1 MISPDFSETT
11 CKRTGESG
19 LFLFNLLNPY
29 RTPNVET
36 RKRAHPTEAEEKVS
50 SIMDTNKK
58 DEQNEEAIIPGTT
71 YKTIEDVAKAL
82 TEKDQLIARHGN
94 ELGALR
100 AEKNTLLQTI
110 EKLSS
115 GGGKAPEP
123 KEPQGPTYEA
133 EIAGVDKAIDK
144 LDPMS
149 DNYQSELRNLIAK
162 RTELV
167 ASLQHEKTLSAASEI
182 FKKELNERDIKNTQQ
197 RFLEEN
203 PSFNTPEMQARI
215 REYIAKDKTGMS
227 DALSAFREIER
238 DDARAELQRLAEEK
252 AELEK
257 MLNLQKGKN
266 STGKVIVKGQS
277 PQDHKQQ
284 KVTGKDLDAGMMEA
298 LLKVS

>member
-1 MISPDFSETT
+1 
-11 CKRTGESG
+11 
-19 LFLFNLLNPY
+19 
-29 RTPNVET
+29 
-36 RKRAHPTEAEEKVS
+36 VS
-50 SIMDTNKK
+50 SIMEAEKK
-58 DEQNEEAIIPGTT
+58 VEQKEEAIIPGTT

-100 AEKNTLLQTI
+100 TEKNTLLQTI

-115 GGGKAPEP
+115 GGGKQKEVPET
-123 KEPQGPTYEA
+123 KGIDYGA

-149 DNYQSELRNLIAK
+149 DNYQSELRSLIGK

-182 FKKELNERDIKNTQQ
+182 FKKELNDRDARMTKQK
-197 RFLEEN
+197 FLEEN
-203 PSFNTPEMQARI
+203 PSFDTPEMQLKI
-215 REYIAKDKTGMS
+215 KEYLANDKMGVH

-238 DDARAELQRLAEEK
+238 DEARAELQRLAEEK

-277 PQDHKQQ
+277 PQDHKPQ
-284 KVTGKDLDAGMMEA
+284 KVTGKDLDAGMMDA
-298 LLKVS
+298 LLKVL